1 MNAHIRRLVRR
12 LRLAQERRDLIGI
25 MGLEAQLRAALA

>member
-1 MNAHIRRLVRR
+1 MNAYITRLVRR
-12 LRLAQERRDLIGI
+12 LRLAQKRGDIIGV